1 MSIATVV
8 TRGFGSFGSIADV
21 VRAGYDAA
29 SGAGEVVT
37 PPATPQVVIV
47 GDGESWQDFV
57 TAEFRKNHL
66 LEELKEE
73 QKELKKVVKKIA
85 KAKVQIRKEK
95 TEGILANLFKLE
107 MKKVELENK
116 IQAMKVEMIPLE
128 RFLDAEIDED
138 DEEVLL
144 LQ

>member
-1 MSIATVV
+1 MSIATIV
-8 TRGFGSFGSIADV
+8 TRGYGPFGTIADV
-21 VRAGYDAA
+21 VRAGYEAE

-37 PPATPQVVIV
+37 PPVTQVVLV
-47 GDGESWQDFV
+47 GDGESWQDYV

-66 LEELKEE
+66 LEELKQER
-73 QKELKKVVKKIA
+73 KELKKVEKKIA
-85 KAKVQIRKEK
+85 KAKVQVKKEK
-95 TEGILANLFKLE
+95 TEGILANLFRLE
-107 MKKVELENK
+107 MRKVELENK